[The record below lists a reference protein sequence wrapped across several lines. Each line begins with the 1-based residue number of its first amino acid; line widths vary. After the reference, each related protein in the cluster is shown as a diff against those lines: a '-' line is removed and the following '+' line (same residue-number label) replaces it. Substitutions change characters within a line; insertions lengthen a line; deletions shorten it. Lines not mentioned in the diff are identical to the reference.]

1 MKKLILF
8 LIPCIIIGLVSCK
21 KNSSAG
27 GNSSMSVYLV
37 DGPAAYDK
45 LYIDVQSIQ
54 VKAATDASENNW
66 LTIPLARPGIYNLL
80 DFKNGLDTLMGTL
93 QLPAGHISQL
103 RLVLGSN
110 NSVVI
115 NGSTYPLTT
124 PSAQQSGL
132 KLAINADLLDGINYK
147 IWIDFD
153 AARSVVQTGSGSY
166 ILKPVIRTF
175 TAAESGAIAGF
186 VLPVSAKGWVFA
198 IANATDT
205 LSSTPANLLTGSFL
219 LRGVPAA
226 SYKVAFHA
234 TAGTY
239 RDTVYN
245 NITVTNGIVTNVGSV
260 TLQ

>member
-8 LIPCIIIGLVSCK
+8 LIPCVVIGLMSCN

-27 GNSSMSVYLV
+27 GNSSMSVYMT

-45 LYIDVQSIQ
+45 LYIDVKSIQ
-54 VKAATDASENNW
+54 VKSSTDASENDWIN
-66 LTIPLARPGIYNLL
+66 IPLARPGIYNLL
-80 DFKNGLDTLMGTL
+80 DLKNGIDTLMGTL

-103 RLVLGSN
+103 RLILGLN

-115 NGSTYPLTT
+115 NGISYPLTT

-175 TAAESGAIAGF
+175 TAAETGAIAGI
-186 VLPVSAKGWVFA
+186 VLPVNAMGWVFA
-198 IANATDT
+198 ITNATDT
-205 LSSTPANLLTGSFL
+205 LTSTPANQLTGAFL
-219 LRGVPAA
+219 LRGIPAA

-239 RDTVYN
+239 KDTVYN
-245 NITVTNGIVTNVGSV
+245 NITVINGTVNNVGTV
-260 TLQ
+260 TLR